1 VAIGRYQDVYWFPDG
16 SLAANVQAR
25 VFPLESSALATL
37 YTDATGT
44 VLAPNPLSTNGAG
57 VLTVFAEE
65 GEYWI
70 HIDQRSFRVSV
81 GTPYDVDLFETG
93 VGTLSTGLIAGGEI
107 TASLTDPRAIVIPE
121 TVGYVVDHSSDPFN
135 PTVTRVH
142 VAAQEA
148 VLVGASLTRNVTW
161 WMLDATGAVVQQ
173 EPTPTPEQRRT
184 HIVLGVTAY
193 NPGADLI
200 YIVRTRPGILPQTL
214 NQVNDLM
221 DALGPFSLSGNVV
234 TPNAGLTLSKTSG
247 VMFTRGFR
255 YLEDPDNPHQSTLAA
270 QNPMQFRYGTRN
282 TTVFPLATTTLVD
295 PANYAGTSKYVGAI
309 LFNHMAGVNIVRV
322 PYKGT
327 GPALAA
333 VMGGEVHA
341 MFGSAGG
348 SALHLQNGRLRALAV
363 GSEKPSALA
372 PGVPTLQEAG
382 LKGFVS
388 EALHALFAPA
398 GTPPTVV
405 ARLNQEVARYL
416 QSAEAQD
423 VFVKAGIEPDPSTPE
438 ELTAIMKSE
447 IARIDKVLKAAGRSG
462 GS

>member
-200 YIVRTRPGILPQTL
+200 YIVRTQPGILPQTL

-255 YLEDPDNPHQSTLAA
+255 YLEDPDNPHESTLAA

-295 PANYAGTSKYVGAI
+295 PANYDV
-309 LFNHMAGVNIVRV
+309 AGVVTPVPGGAGASTIQRV
-322 PYKGT
+322 WAFGT
-327 GPALAA
+327 
-333 VMGGEVHA
+333 
-341 MFGSAGG
+341 
-348 SALHLQNGRLRALAV
+348 
-363 GSEKPSALA
+363 
-372 PGVPTLQEAG
+372 PGVPDQMTIQYGQSVYASLSA
-382 LKGFVS
+382 
-388 EALHALFAPA
+388 ALERLGQSGYVPNPIFRSL
-398 GTPPTVV
+398 GTVV
-405 ARLNQEVARYL
+405 AYIVTTRTASDLSQA
-416 QSAEAQD
+416 AQA
-423 VFVKAGIEPDPSTPE
+423 VIVGAGKFPTP
-438 ELTAIMKSE
+438 
-447 IARIDKVLKAAGRSG
+447 
-462 GS
+462 